1 MMKNSLTNVGMD
13 ESVYIYAEN
22 PMSQS
27 LNASFFGTKGSTFS
41 TTSSS
46 KRKHEKQKIHRSASD
61 YVNLSWNIENI
72 SNSFHSFANFEPL
85 MTSTLKRSP
94 GMSSS
99 NHQRRPSVES
109 FASTTSNST
118 VQENGDAHYEWDD
131 YRDPPSLSE
140 INMPQIIQ
148 IDDASTSSILDN
160 TIIDEDFQTQIP
172 FDDSSNI
179 ELTLNECQQN
189 YFKVRRIMNDYLQPT
204 TEKTNE
210 EKNIRKALKIS
221 AKENVKKLTAIVK
234 AFPRNMNMDQINEV
248 DILSKDWK
256 AALDELTSMQDE
268 DEEGESD
275 PIEQMEIDEITVSS
289 IKVQLA
295 EMKAALKQ
303 LLISDTE
310 KMTIADLDKF
320 IEERKQIWDNLMTR
334 KESLQ
339 NFAEQPGNRYNNH
352 ELSSLLAIVDQSLHT
367 IGDSTL
373 QLQEAMKKFHSMGNL
388 QESLADLEGKIGETK
403 DGKIGAKTAE
413 EIKYGLELCQERMDA
428 LETVCNG
435 LTSQLGDLA
444 ALNGNRK
451 PGKQAKYWKELNQY
465 KNNLKHLKEKFSK
478 ASIKPSSSPQLR
490 KRKTKETSTNTTA
503 VSTNSTSTTTSSAL
517 KKSTTPKPPS
527 LSRRIYQSFHD
538 SRFLQILLGTTALL
552 LLGVILI
559 SAFFDDTPQ
568 NNWRKMFG
576 PQLDYVN
583 GAPPS

>member
-1 MMKNSLTNVGMD
+1 
-13 ESVYIYAEN
+13 
-22 PMSQS
+22 
-27 LNASFFGTKGSTFS
+27 
-41 TTSSS
+41 
-46 KRKHEKQKIHRSASD
+46 
-61 YVNLSWNIENI
+61 
-72 SNSFHSFANFEPL
+72 
-85 MTSTLKRSP
+85 
-94 GMSSS
+94 
-99 NHQRRPSVES
+99 
-109 FASTTSNST
+109 
-118 VQENGDAHYEWDD
+118 
-131 YRDPPSLSE
+131 
-140 INMPQIIQ
+140 MPQIIQ
-148 IDDASTSSILDN
+148 LDDASTSSILDN

-189 YFKVRRIMNDYLQPT
+189 YFKVRRIMNDYLPSNSSA
-204 TEKTNE
+204 EE

-248 DILSKDWK
+248 DILQKDWK

-268 DEEGESD
+268 GEEDSAD
-275 PIEQMEIDEITVSS
+275 PVEQMEVDEITVKS
-289 IKVQLA
+289 IKTQLA

-373 QLQEAMKKFHSMGNL
+373 QLQDAMKKFNSMGNL
-388 QESLADLEGKIGETK
+388 QESLADLEGKIGGAK

-413 EIKYGLELCQERMDA
+413 EIKFGLELCQERMDA

-465 KNNLKHLKEKFSK
+465 KNSLKHLKERFSK
-478 ASIKPSSSPQLR
+478 ASIKPSSPQLR
-490 KRKTKETSTNTTA
+490 KRKTKEISTNTAA
-503 VSTNSTSTTTSSAL
+503 VSTTSTSTTTTTASIL
-517 KKSTTPKPPS
+517 KKPKPPS

-568 NNWRKMFG
+568 NNWRRMFG